1 MFNSLKYNKALTVVI
16 SIAVVTIVLV
26 AGFWGYDVYRRHK
39 INKNAQEAV
48 NEFDNQISQ
57 QTIKGKGEGNLEQN
71 TNIDLNDIIDNQNT
85 TNETSDSNI
94 ARVTYKGF
102 TMLGKIEIPK
112 IKLNL
117 PVLDRATASSME
129 VSVGVAYGP
138 GPNKVGNTVIMGHNY
153 RDRTFFSNLKDVKDK
168 DAVYITDNSG
178 ARVKYTVYN
187 IYETGSS
194 DFDYASRDTAGKR
207 EITLA
212 TCTDDVQS
220 RLVIW
225 ARADGD

>member
-1 MFNSLKYNKALTVVI
+1 MDKKYSKILTVVLVVVAA
-16 SIAVVTIVLV
+16 IATVALV
-26 AGFWGYDVYRRHK
+26 FWGVDTYRRYYGADK
-39 INKNAQEAV
+39 DAKAEANAIQKEMIIKGGNNV
-48 NEFDNQISQ
+48 NPNGQPLNQIMLDINASLENATGESQ
-57 QTIKGKGEGNLEQN
+57 T
-71 TNIDLNDIIDNQNT
+71 
-85 TNETSDSNI
+85 DSKL
-94 ARVTYKGF
+94 ATRTYKGF
-102 TMLGKIEIPK
+102 PVLGTIEIPS
-112 IKLNL
+112 INLNY
-117 PVLDRATASSME
+117 PILDRATKPSME

>member
-1 MFNSLKYNKALTVVI
+1 MFNSLKYNKVLTVVI

-138 GPNKVGNTVIMGHNY
+138 
-153 RDRTFFSNLKDVKDK
+153 RTK
-168 DAVYITDNSG
+168 
-178 ARVKYTVYN
+178 
-187 IYETGSS
+187 
-194 DFDYASRDTAGKR
+194 
-207 EITLA
+207 
-212 TCTDDVQS
+212 
-220 RLVIW
+220 
-225 ARADGD
+225 